1 MFTKRE
7 LRIKDVYCVILQ
19 DHDDDGDHNDEL
31 DTYYDED
38 VAPRYLVSE
47 QVPTLKSSNCWSI
60 LSFGIPSYQVFHLE
74 NHFRAKSSTLSK
86 RTRSSLFLQYLCQV
100 QRTS

>member
-1 MFTKRE
+1 MLTQLFYIWIFVWWWWCVNIQISETQQGRTVMFTKRE

-38 VAPRYLVSE
+38 VAPRY
-47 QVPTLKSSNCWSI
+47 I
-60 LSFGIPSYQVFHLE
+60 
-74 NHFRAKSSTLSK
+74 
-86 RTRSSLFLQYLCQV
+86 
-100 QRTS
+100 

>member
-38 VAPRYLVSE
+38 VAPRY
-47 QVPTLKSSNCWSI
+47 I
-60 LSFGIPSYQVFHLE
+60 
-74 NHFRAKSSTLSK
+74 
-86 RTRSSLFLQYLCQV
+86 
-100 QRTS
+100 